1 MLKLLLNQKLD
12 VNLEQITILHVDGLV
27 QTSLKLKAVETAMAF
42 NACLCMDS
50 TDILFSQIFAKSLDR
65 T

>member
-50 TDILFSQIFAKSLDR
+50 TDIFV
-65 T
+65 